1 MAARRKQKHKKL
13 VIAEGEGPAVGAIDD
28 DDPQVVVEP
37 SPSSIVK
44 IEITDMACSP
54 NFPPFISRDRGC
66 FEGPPISDP
75 VGE

>member
-1 MAARRKQKHKKL
+1 VAARRKQKHKKL
-13 VIAEGEGPAVGAIDD
+13 VIAEGEGSAVGAIDD

-66 FEGPPISDP
+66 FRPAGAAFP
-75 VGE
+75 VL